1 MTQFT
6 LETKHRVFLEEEIYV
21 KLVAAAQEKAE
32 RYNKMWTAREAEG
45 KTYHT
50 EQTWHGEEK
59 VYWYQ
64 ETKSFL
70 NITFFQVED
79 RYNKKMRN
87 DYYRPMSC
95 VVNLE
100 ACRTNAQQQR
110 DHSVNLL
117 EARVNQHIAITDKLY
132 NDNFKLGRMNLLE
145 GHVTGFTKDGEDF
158 QIHTQ
163 MMWNYRYGENSAN
176 GYLTQ
181 YVQFRSDRR
190 GARQEGKS
198 VQQAITE
205 AARQA
210 KLDEKQAIKD
220 QKQLAKWEKFQK
232 LPVQMEKWV
241 DKEIKTLASVISDEG
256 LAESQRKADRLGYK
270 FDPEWQIK
278 CISKDIETHNT
289 LRNDLRHWQNDNT
302 GLKALFDKGVDTRNK
317 LKEMYGV

>member
-1 MTQFT
+1 MTEFK
-6 LETKHRVFLEEEIYV
+6 LDTKNKVFLQEEIYT
-21 KLVAAAQEKAE
+21 KLVAEAEQKAN
-32 RYNKMWTAREAEG
+32 RYNDMWLARENEG

-59 VYWYQ
+59 IYWYQ

-70 NITFFQVED
+70 NITFFQEED

-95 VVNLE
+95 VVNTT
-100 ACRTNAQQQR
+100 ACKVESIAQR
-110 DHSVNLL
+110 DRTVALL
-117 EARVNQHIAITDKLY
+117 ESRVNQHIAVTDELY
-132 NDNFKLGRMNLLE
+132 DVNFKLGRLNLLE
-145 GHVTGFTKDGEDF
+145 GHVTGLTANGEDF

-181 YVQFRSDRR
+181 YAQFRSDRR
-190 GARQEGKS
+190 GAKQEGKS
-198 VQQAITE
+198 VQQAKTDAE
-205 AARQA
+205 KQER
-210 KLDEKQAIKD
+210 LDEKLAIKNEK
-220 QKQLAKWEKFQK
+220 KQAKWLKFSK
-232 LPVQMEKWV
+232 LPVVMEKWV
-241 DKEIKTLASVISDEG
+241 DKEIKTLANVISDEG